1 MDVELDVE
9 EKIKK
14 EDALTDVSTQE
25 LIDIERMS
33 VKFHYKTRLVMIILI
48 RFRSVGQN
56 HLKLNVKPPNT
67 MVIICPNKTRVYG
80 IIIT

>member
-1 MDVELDVE
+1 MED
-9 EKIKK
+9 KIKK
-14 EDALTDVSTQE
+14 EEVLTDVSTQE

-56 HLKLNVKPPNT
+56 HLKLNVKPPNIIA
-67 MVIICPNKTRVYG
+67 IICPNKIEFCLRKT
-80 IIIT
+80 